1 MDHLPGAKH
10 LACVSSYNC
19 STILLAESEG
29 GRDWAVTDPTWMQG
43 REGCWDDCGAIAG
56 AQPEALS
63 SGHYFMIYNIG
74 TGIGRH
80 DTNYLGRCTIGWVV
94 LGGKDSRRIISRSE
108 TALVVPELP

>member
-1 MDHLPGAKH
+1 
-10 LACVSSYNC
+10 
-19 STILLAESEG
+19 
-29 GRDWAVTDPTWMQG
+29 
-43 REGCWDDCGAIAG
+43 
-56 AQPEALS
+56 
-63 SGHYFMIYNIG
+63 MIYNID